1 MKTIRIDDALQ
12 IPESDVTHKN
22 LKIMFGTGISM
33 YSKNQRGD
41 RVGYYRTGVQTQ
53 LGDIEISVWI
63 KLAEKLIEKEN
74 SQKLYAELL
83 EWAREYGCIKPKTE
97 ADIKEKA
104 LDYYVSA
111 IYDNK
116 SWCDYISF
124 NEKYYPEK
132 LLKEK

>member
-1 MKTIRIDDALQ
+1 MKTIRIDDASQ
-12 IPESDVTHKN
+12 ISESDVTHEN

-33 YSKNQRGD
+33 YSKNQRRD
-41 RVGYYRTGVQTQ
+41 RVGYYRSGVQTQ
-53 LGDIEISVWI
+53 LGDIEISAWI
-63 KLAEKLIEKEN
+63 KLAEKLIKKEN
-74 SQKLYAELL
+74 GLKLYTELL
-83 EWAREYGCIKPKTE
+83 EWAREYGCIKSKTE

-116 SWCDYISF
+116 SWYGYIGF

-132 LLKEK
+132 LADGN

>member
-1 MKTIRIDDALQ
+1 MKTIRIDDASQ
-12 IPESDVTHKN
+12 IPESDVTHEN

-41 RVGYYRTGVQTQ
+41 RVGYYRSGVQTQ

-74 SQKLYAELL
+74 GQKLYTELF
-83 EWAREYGCIKPKTE
+83 EWAREYGCIKSKTE

-116 SWCDYISF
+116 SWYGYIGF

-132 LLKEK
+132 LGDCK

>member
-1 MKTIRIDDALQ
+1 
-12 IPESDVTHKN
+12 
-22 LKIMFGTGISM
+22 MFGTGISM

-41 RVGYYRTGVQTQ
+41 RVGYYRTGVQTR
-53 LGDIEISVWI
+53 LGDIEISAWI

-74 SQKLYAELL
+74 GQKLYAELL
-83 EWAREYGCIKPKTE
+83 EWAREYGCIKSKTE

-116 SWCDYISF
+116 SWYGYIGF

-132 LLKEK
+132 LADGN